1 MTCGELILVLRDLSM
16 TVTGLE
22 IREEPD
28 QHGRLLATAVAEEQM
43 KDRLIYESGESIGLY
58 VVRDGFPQPV
68 FCGILTRM

>member
-28 QHGRLLATAVAEEQM
+28 QHGRLLATAARISTGGFW
-43 KDRLIYESGESIGLY
+43 RLPWQKS
-58 VVRDGFPQPV
+58 R
-68 FCGILTRM
+68 

>member
-28 QHGRLLATAVAEEQM
+28 QHGRLLATAVPEEQM
-43 KDRLIYESGESIGLY
+43 KDQLIYEIGRAH
-58 VVRDGFPQPV
+58 V
-68 FCGILTRM
+68 